1 MPSNTRDENMVQI
14 LLLYGWTTDN

>member
-1 MPSNTRDENMVQI
+1 MPSNTRDENMAQI